1 MTRYNTMT
9 KLGVF
14 FASFGN
20 VYEDALDAFRLQM
33 SRVKGPVVLSLC
45 LKVYSRILDLVLM

>member
-1 MTRYNTMT
+1 MT